1 MADLGAADLAQLGFR
16 SDLGPEETEQLV
28 AAVSEGRD
36 ARVRAVAVSTVA
48 RHAGS
53 LPPSTVETVWRVA
66 VSDTEAD
73 VRRRAA
79 EVAPSVSP
87 AGVDVEA
94 DLARMVGSDEGLVA
108 EAAAFALGEL
118 APGPAAVGT
127 LVEQARDHDDPLVRE
142 ACVAALGSLGD
153 PGGLAAVLAAM
164 SDRPPVRRRAVLALA
179 AFDGSEVEAALHT
192 ALHDRDWQVRQAA
205 EDLLG

>member
-1 MADLGAADLAQLGFR
+1 MADLDAADLAQLGFR
-16 SDLGPEETEQLV
+16 SDLSAQEAEQIV
-28 AAVSEGRD
+28 AAVSEGHD

-53 LPPSTVETVWRVA
+53 LPTSTVEAAWRAA
-66 VSDTEAD
+66 VGDTD
-73 VRRRAA
+73 PGVRRRAA
-79 EVAPSVSP
+79 EVAPPVAV
-87 AGVDVEA
+87 AGVDVGA
-94 DLARMVGSDEGLVA
+94 DLVRMVRSDEGLVA

-118 APGPAAVGT
+118 APSPAAVGT
-127 LVEQARDHDDPLVRE
+127 LVEQARVHDDPLVRE

-153 PGGLAAVLAAM
+153 PAGLPAVVAGM

-179 AFDGSEVEAALHT
+179 AFEGPEVEAALHA
-192 ALHDRDWQVRQAA
+192 ALNDRDWQVRQSA

>member
-1 MADLGAADLAQLGFR
+1 MADLAAADLAQLGFR
-16 SDLGPEETEQLV
+16 SDLSSREAEQIV
-28 AAVSEGRD
+28 AAVTEGHD
-36 ARVRAVAVSTVA
+36 PRVRAVAVSTVA

-53 LPPSTVETVWRVA
+53 LPPSTVETAWRA
-66 VSDTEAD
+66 AAGDADPD

-79 EVAPSVSP
+79 EVAPPV
-87 AGVDVEA
+87 AATGIDVGA
-94 DLARMVGSDEGLVA
+94 DLVRMVRSDEGLVA

-118 APGPAAVGT
+118 APSPAAVDT

-153 PGGLAAVLAAM
+153 PAGLPAVVAGM

-179 AFDGSEVEAALHT
+179 AFEGEDVEAALHA